1 MKKGLFFLVWILSFG
16 ALAQDRI
23 YIDSIGNSVEK
34 ENAKFYR
41 ILSEKKGVYHI
52 KDYYLS
58 GKLQM
63 DAYSK
68 DKDFR
73 RLEDLI
79 GKFSFYYENGKVE
92 TSGEEIKGK
101 YHYKS
106 FDKKGRLVTLLRQ
119 SEPVYQENY
128 IYSDQ
133 GFNSLYITENGVV
146 KKNIDFDKDLKKA
159 RIECIYETDES
170 VIANYYNNAGK
181 LIASRTY
188 TQKGAKAGT
197 DASYYFSPVQL
208 RKITQWD
215 DNSDIIGEKEYY
227 RSGRIFSE
235 FSITPKDTVAV
246 FYDAKKSK
254 IGVLVYKENHPYQGS
269 EYILNDNGIIAQ
281 KNDYKL
287 GFLDQQI
294 LYYRTG
300 SPKSKTDY
308 GLYGS
313 IDKIT
318 YYEKKD
324 KKEKEVL
331 TFYEGFPYN
340 GYEYNDLEKNN
351 SFIYYEK
358 GSIIEAKQYDDKN
371 ILRYHRKKHEDGHI
385 VADIYNEKGKKD
397 INYVITQ
404 ESKPSSYEGMV
415 HLDFIQYENGKE
427 VRTGRIT
434 NGILEKGSIE
444 LQLNEKSKNIYRR
457 EENWITVE
465 QYYSGELLKIYKI
478 NVKHPQFSSIY
489 EGDMDEFFIY
499 ERKLSPFVIV
509 GDSMNED

>member
-41 ILSEKKGVYHI
+41 ILSEKKGIYHI

-159 RIECIYETDES
+159 RIERIYETDES

-215 DNSDIIGEKEYY
+215 DIDQGGFFQNSQLLQ
-227 RSGRIFSE
+227 RI
-235 FSITPKDTVAV
+235 
-246 FYDAKKSK
+246 
-254 IGVLVYKENHPYQGS
+254 Q
-269 EYILNDNGIIAQ
+269 
-281 KNDYKL
+281 
-287 GFLDQQI
+287 
-294 LYYRTG
+294 
-300 SPKSKTDY
+300 
-308 GLYGS
+308 
-313 IDKIT
+313 
-318 YYEKKD
+318 
-324 KKEKEVL
+324 
-331 TFYEGFPYN
+331 
-340 GYEYNDLEKNN
+340 
-351 SFIYYEK
+351 
-358 GSIIEAKQYDDKN
+358 
-371 ILRYHRKKHEDGHI
+371 
-385 VADIYNEKGKKD
+385 
-397 INYVITQ
+397 
-404 ESKPSSYEGMV
+404 
-415 HLDFIQYENGKE
+415 
-427 VRTGRIT
+427 
-434 NGILEKGSIE
+434 
-444 LQLNEKSKNIYRR
+444 
-457 EENWITVE
+457 
-465 QYYSGELLKIYKI
+465 
-478 NVKHPQFSSIY
+478 
-489 EGDMDEFFIY
+489 
-499 ERKLSPFVIV
+499 
-509 GDSMNED
+509 